1 MTMDGTSPSD
11 DLGFD
16 ALTNTVSIS
25 VAPTESVAPE
35 RTATS
40 DDPLALLLL
49 RLENVASEQTSVLGK
64 VRTLLALAELRAQT
78 GDALGAE
85 RDAIA
90 ACNVSRKHAS
100 VALAARRHSNDEG
113 ELLGQLEV
121 ISRIAEHDASR
132 IHAGLLLVRRLDER
146 GEVERSSELLDQLA
160 FAHPGEPR
168 IALARL
174 LSRLA
179 AGRTIAGL
187 SLPAGIEAAGSFVAE
202 LLGSKRSTGSHPALS
217 LLGAAHELALGRFA
231 EAKNALDSAPV
242 DDDTK
247 AELGAILLSI
257 APGREKD
264 ALDLLSELARRNP
277 APRHERALATLA
289 VRLHQSDVLDE
300 VVERSSSNAA
310 VFSATELLVLGCLAG
325 RPLAPFVEQRAFEP
339 DTLDDPDD
347 SKGAPA
353 TGEAANRGTRAL
365 SVAYGALSP
374 LFGGSLSTAPTDTL
388 VVELARLV
396 VARDAGSTSRARI
409 GAVTHELARRG
420 SLPELAH
427 VLALL
432 DALSLGEL
440 PRLATAFAA
449 LAALEDEPQGRAR
462 LHELAGL
469 LYEAHGDR
477 ELALDFHRRA
487 LDADGAVAS
496 LAATTVTS
504 LGGSSSAPS
513 VPEGVL
519 GTAARIALGS
529 FDRGG
534 GGSEHDANSARKL
547 RELVPGHVILEFVA
561 SLFELAD
568 GRPITRTITPAES
581 TSARERGDAP
591 ARLQRVERAL
601 LLLSHLL
608 LDGTTNEERHRTAEA
623 LAALAQEP
631 VPPGGR
637 RTALAVARHLS
648 PLAADSVARA
658 EASSPLEYARLAAT
672 HLLASAAPSLG
683 PPEPSVRSGLAGSE
697 PSASDRTE
705 HERTR
710 RDHHRSALEEAL
722 RALLAQTSTSEA
734 PRLVGDRSLLEEFE
748 DRSSDSV
755 RSSARWLERAQNG
768 ATPEERLDAY
778 QRLATLEEW
787 RGDQRS
793 ALLFR
798 RALLEEFPA
807 HVPTL
812 LALEGHALSEGRP
825 GEAALL
831 IARILPHL
839 TRAEA
844 PAYRTVAGAL
854 ALARYDFAR
863 AEGLLQPDLLD
874 PGHLRPEEPVAAE
887 FTPGAQL
894 LARRIAHLRALERG
908 DVRMLEAAL
917 PHIASFAA
925 TDLDLFTLELE
936 RAATSLSL
944 GSTGDAAAAAARAA
958 SVRSDDFLLAWLNT
972 EVEQAARGSVSPATL
987 ESLARTTKSPRLAAR
1002 IWLAAGISHAS
1013 SAAQE
1018 AGDAEAGEVD
1028 SSLGEALLV
1037 DADDVLPNDIASDDV
1052 IPEEIEQELEPETGD
1067 DGEDELD
1074 ADALV
1079 IETDVIETAATPS
1092 AAGAEDPTEA
1102 AIRCYEASLAA
1113 EPSLAAFERL
1123 SQLLDERGDHA
1134 RLRALLEDR
1143 LELLRSVGDPRGQL
1157 ALELWLARLLL
1168 ELGEPRVAKEHLEA
1182 ALELSPDSVDALR
1195 AHAEVSAL
1203 LGDHASAE
1211 ASLVSLRDSLPKGPE
1226 RLSIVR
1232 SLGRIYLEH
1241 LKRPESAMD
1250 AFEAVL
1256 AEEPDDLGAASTL
1269 VRTYGILGLGERATT
1284 LQTALVQRFTTA
1296 EEKRRGALYLA
1307 ELYERLTQDPKRAA
1321 ATLERTRRAWPL
1333 DADVLEHTAHFM
1345 DRQGDVGARRMMVDR
1360 VAKDAR
1366 RKLGERI
1373 DPALLDTLARAA
1385 SLSGRDDESRA
1396 ITAARAA
1403 YLGADAEDLSQ
1414 AVLGGAGVRALD
1426 SNLDGLLAPAMYPLP
1441 LRALLQKTGLAMDA
1455 AFPVDLSAMQARPL
1469 LDGPVPDRLA
1479 ALTRSTGLGKVDL
1492 FVAPSLGHRAL
1503 PLTSSPPRL
1512 VVGPQLAAL
1521 GPEAMDFLLLR
1532 ALKLLGQGAG
1542 ALARSRP
1549 EDAWPMLVALL
1560 RLFAPQFQ
1568 PGSVPGSKTRPVDA
1582 KKVAQAQALIEQG
1595 LARVGYD
1602 EDVPTLALEVV
1613 GALTQRSDDLGPL
1626 PRLVAN
1632 RAALLGTHLLAGL
1645 EAMSVGSPRPLP
1657 TRGPA
1662 RYRWL
1667 AAHPDASDLLQ
1678 FATTDEF
1685 VSARQRL
1692 GLDAA
1697 PGGAPPPGLGPHLSR
1712 RPKPAAPPQRG

>member
-1 MTMDGTSPSD
+1 MTMDGTSPN

-16 ALTNTVSIS
+16 ALTNTGSIS

-35 RTATS
+35 RAAPS

-100 VALAARRHSNDEG
+100 VALAARRHSNDED

-132 IHAGLLLVRRLDER
+132 VHAGLLLVRRLDER

-168 IALARL
+168 IALARF

-187 SLPAGIEAAGSFVAE
+187 SLPAGIEAAGNFVAE
-202 LLGSKRSTGSHPALS
+202 LLGSKRSTGSHPALA
-217 LLGAAHELALGRFA
+217 LLGAAHELSLGRFA
-231 EAKNALDSAPV
+231 EAKSALDSAPV
-242 DDDTK
+242 DDDAK
-247 AELGAILLSI
+247 AELGAVLLSI
-257 APGREKD
+257 APGHEKD

-289 VRLHQSDVLDE
+289 VRLRQSDVLDE
-300 VVERSSSNAA
+300 VLERSSSNAA

-325 RPLAPFVEQRAFEP
+325 RPLAPFIAQRAFEP
-339 DTLDDPDD
+339 DTPDD
-347 SKGAPA
+347 LDGSTGAPT
-353 TGEAANRGTRAL
+353 TGEAADRGTRAL
-365 SVAYGALSP
+365 SVAYGTLSP

-396 VARDAGSTSRARI
+396 VARDADSTSRARI

-440 PRLATAFAA
+440 PRLATAFTA
-449 LAALEDEPQGRAR
+449 LAELEDEPQGRAR

-477 ELALDFHRRA
+477 ERALDFHRRA
-487 LDADGAVAS
+487 LDADGTATS
-496 LAATTVTS
+496 LAATTITS
-504 LGGSSSAPS
+504 LSGSSSTPS

-534 GGSEHDANSARKL
+534 GDSEHDASSARKL

-568 GRPITRTITPAES
+568 GRPITRTIGPAES

-601 LLLSHLL
+601 LLLHHLL
-608 LDGTTNEERHRTAEA
+608 LDGTTEERHRTAEA

-637 RTALAVARHLS
+637 KTALAAARHLS
-648 PLAADSVARA
+648 PLAADSVAQA
-658 EASSPLEYARLAAT
+658 EAPSPLEYARLAAA

-697 PSASDRTE
+697 PSASARTE

-710 RDHHRSALEEAL
+710 REHHRSALEEAL

-734 PRLVGDRSLLEEFE
+734 PRLVGDRSLLEELE
-748 DRSSDSV
+748 DRSSDPV
-755 RSSARWLERAQNG
+755 RSNARWLERAQNG

-863 AEGLLQPDLLD
+863 AQDLLQPDPLE
-874 PGHLRPEEPVAAE
+874 PSHLRSEAPTAAE

-894 LARRIAHLRALERG
+894 LAQRIAHLRALERG

-944 GSTGDAAAAAARAA
+944 GSTSDAAAAAARAA

-972 EVEQAARGSVSPATL
+972 EVEQTARGSVSPATL

-1002 IWLAAGISHAS
+1002 IWLAAGISHAGS
-1013 SAAQE
+1013 SAVQE
-1018 AGDAEAGEVD
+1018 ADDVEAGEVD
-1028 SSLGEALLV
+1028 SSPGEALLV
-1037 DADDVLPNDIASDDV
+1037 DADDVLPDDI
-1052 IPEEIEQELEPETGD
+1052 IPEDIEQELEPETD
-1067 DGEDELD
+1067 DDELD
-1074 ADALV
+1074 DDALV
-1079 IETDVIETAATPS
+1079 IESDAHESDTIPS
-1092 AAGAEDPTEA
+1092 ATNAEDPTEA

-1143 LELLRSVGDPRGQL
+1143 LELLRSIGDPRGQL

-1182 ALELSPDSVDALR
+1182 ALGLSPDSVDALR

-1269 VRTYGILGLGERATT
+1269 VRTYGVLGLGERATT

-1307 ELYERLTQDPKRAA
+1307 ELYERLTKDPKRAA

-1366 RKLGERI
+1366 RKLEERL

-1403 YLGADAEDLSQ
+1403 YLGADAEDPSQ
-1414 AVLGGAGVRALD
+1414 AVLGGAGVRALE
-1426 SNLDGLLAPAMYPLP
+1426 SSLDGLLAPVTYPLP

-1469 LDGPVPDRLA
+1469 LDGPVLDRLA

-1521 GPEAMDFLLLR
+1521 GPGAMDFLLLR

-1613 GALTQRSDDLGPL
+1613 GALTQRGDDLGPL

-1692 GLDAA
+1692 GLDTA
-1697 PGGAPPPGLGPHLSR
+1697 PGGAPPLGPGPHLSR
-1712 RPKPAAPPQRG
+1712 RPKPAPPQRG